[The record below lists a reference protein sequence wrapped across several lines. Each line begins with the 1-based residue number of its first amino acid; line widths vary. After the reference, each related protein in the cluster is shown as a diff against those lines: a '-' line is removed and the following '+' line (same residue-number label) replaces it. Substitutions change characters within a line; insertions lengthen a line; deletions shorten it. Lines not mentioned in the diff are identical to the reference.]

1 MESESV
7 FTQQVIQLVGLI
19 QLHKW
24 RMLLLFQALDVDKSG
39 EVDLFEFEW
48 LWAFATVGGRLAS
61 KPLLQDEAELM
72 LLDQEIY
79 AATDDDSSNDN
90 INAAFDLEALE
101 EAHEKLQEHVDEEL
115 GKCHDDHMI
124 ILQLSSLA
132 NLAIAA
138 GMADADWYGNSSL
151 FKWLLALFPLV
162 WATEGLYK
170 LFYSPALDA
179 LQHPD
184 KAVSQR
190 ASVLVLLFGVSG
202 SVLMICDQEH
212 DLTAANTQ
220 HALASATVFLF
231 ITRNLYFS
239 RMVLAFI
246 RVMVRCFPLVSAIF
260 IFMLMFCQASKDI
273 FGDKVASPEGE
284 MYFDTNSHSLTT
296 LFRLF
301 TGAAWYEVMLRAAA
315 ATTEAALIWF
325 LSYIVLV
332 TMFCCELFVGVIIS
346 EFIEIHSIK
355 SPRLFNALEPI
366 FEFGPTERE
375 AVLGGLLQL
384 NRKMQ
389 PYNRAFFAVL
399 SDGHS
404 AFKKRQTPTSQ
415 LARPKRLHNSVSEL
429 FPAVLKELL
438 ATNDAEQTRVYD
450 EYQTARLDQDSNDD
464 NLQPHISQCV
474 PVLMLTLGEDL
485 VSITL
490 SSGPLSGV
498 DVDEMTRQHRKAVTQ
513 WLVGFIAAMCTEGIA
528 DHFNFVKHSDSD
540 QKDRLLEHFQGF
552 GSNHQVLNG
561 VTEWSRVCNACHK
574 AVDKI
579 FDLYHGD
586 SWLEPYDS
594 LSADVC
600 TKHLCSL
607 LAFDELVRFGEVFY
621 QQAISQA
628 SIELTEEEVLE
639 ARKWHRPFIWGMR
652 MFQVMKSMRNTSV
665 DQGVTSA
672 IDEIMAAALA
682 SGIDMSDSVQLAK
695 FTTNYVSRKADP
707 IPAHAQFGQSVRT
720 SNPLI
725 EVAEIELHEMK
736 TDETHELSSSQSEP
750 PNFEMKT
757 DATHALA
764 SSDFDAIDASVVEG
778 EPVRCNADVEAD
790 LFEHIRNNTW
800 MADADGEPELDLNRT
815 YSALC
820 ADEAG
825 VPIEVV
831 KDILTKEGRDE
842 TDKPNVLSAAQEH
855 VRMMLSSVNGEIEDW
870 PAQEEVVS
878 DEETINEQSENPG
891 DALENCES
899 TTEWRRKRLERN
911 KNRQAPTSETY
922 VDI

>member
-1 MESESV
+1 M
-7 FTQQVIQLVGLI
+7 G
-19 QLHKW
+19 
-24 RMLLLFQALDVDKSG
+24 
-39 EVDLFEFEW
+39 
-48 LWAFATVGGRLAS
+48 
-61 KPLLQDEAELM
+61 
-72 LLDQEIY
+72 
-79 AATDDDSSNDN
+79 
-90 INAAFDLEALE
+90 
-101 EAHEKLQEHVDEEL
+101 
-115 GKCHDDHMI
+115 
-124 ILQLSSLA
+124 
-132 NLAIAA
+132 
-138 GMADADWYGNSSL
+138 
-151 FKWLLALFPLV
+151 
-162 WATEGLYK
+162 
-170 LFYSPALDA
+170 
-179 LQHPD
+179 
-184 KAVSQR
+184 
-190 ASVLVLLFGVSG
+190 
-202 SVLMICDQEH
+202 
-212 DLTAANTQ
+212 
-220 HALASATVFLF
+220 
-231 ITRNLYFS
+231 
-239 RMVLAFI
+239 
-246 RVMVRCFPLVSAIF
+246 
-260 IFMLMFCQASKDI
+260 
-273 FGDKVASPEGE
+273 
-284 MYFDTNSHSLTT
+284 
-296 LFRLF
+296 
-301 TGAAWYEVMLRAAA
+301 
-315 ATTEAALIWF
+315 
-325 LSYIVLV
+325 
-332 TMFCCELFVGVIIS
+332 
-346 EFIEIHSIK
+346 
-355 SPRLFNALEPI
+355 
-366 FEFGPTERE
+366 
-375 AVLGGLLQL
+375 
-384 NRKMQ
+384 
-389 PYNRAFFAVL
+389 
-399 SDGHS
+399 
-404 AFKKRQTPTSQ
+404 
-415 LARPKRLHNSVSEL
+415 
-429 FPAVLKELL
+429 
-438 ATNDAEQTRVYD
+438 
-450 EYQTARLDQDSNDD
+450 
-464 NLQPHISQCV
+464 
-474 PVLMLTLGEDL
+474 
-485 VSITL
+485 
-490 SSGPLSGV
+490 

-878 DEETINEQSENPG
+878 DEDTINEQSENPG